1 MIHQI
6 HCIALYSVSLYKRD
20 TRCIGFPLC
29 EDVRA
34 NVYRNPR
41 NLISYGTLSVGS
53 RMLSVRQR
61 VIEGHKNMFR
71 SIVRIAT
78 AEL

>member
-1 MIHQI
+1 MYRYTNAIH
-6 HCIALYSVSLYKRD
+6 AVS
-20 TRCIGFPLC
+20 GVSPLC